1 MTIVGV
7 KQEGDDLYK
16 QGKYADA
23 IIKYTSAIEKCTN
36 PAAYDIHLTYSNR
49 SACYMHLNMLDKALD
64 DASICVALKPTW
76 AKGHSRKGA
85 CLAAL
90 NRNQE
95 AIECYERVL
104 QLDRS
109 NTEATNAISRLSRNQ
124 SSQNASPRSA
134 NNHSGNTGTS
144 TAEPSS
150 SFDWRA
156 MSSTILNSITSFYY
170 RCLSWWQDLSPNT
183 QLYIQV
189 GCVALFLYVIFFR
202 PFSSGY
208 DSGYG
213 YSSAYNYGGY
223 GGGYGGYGGYGGG
236 MSWTPWGLIMLA
248 AYKVPPM
255 LPDLLGEQYARPF
268 FGMSWTTFMWL
279 LQMFTRNT
287 AGMGGFGR
295 GMGGGYGMPGG
306 GMFGQRRRYY

>member
-1 MTIVGV
+1 MTVVGV

-36 PAAYDIHLTYSNR
+36 PAAYDIHLAYSNR
-49 SACYMHLNMLDKALD
+49 SACYMHLHVLDKALD

-90 NRNQE
+90 NRNRE

-109 NTEATNAISRLSRNQ
+109 NVEATNAISRLSRDQSNQ
-124 SSQNASPRSA
+124 NTSQRNSSSTGDSPP
-134 NNHSGNTGTS
+134 N
-144 TAEPSS
+144 SS
-150 SFDWRA
+150 SPIGSFDWRTV
-156 MSSTILNSITSFYY
+156 SSPVLNFTTSCYY
-170 RCLSWWQDLSPNT
+170 RCLSWWQDLSPNAK
-183 QLYIQV
+183 LYIQV
-189 GCVALFLYVIFFR
+189 GSAALFLYVIFFR
-202 PFSSGY
+202 PFSSDYG
-208 DSGYG
+208 DGYG
-213 YSSAYNYGGY
+213 YSNAYNYGGY
-223 GGGYGGYGGYGGG
+223 GGGYGGYGGGG
-236 MSWTPWGLIMLA
+236 MSWTTWGLIMLA

-268 FGMSWTTFMWL
+268 FGLNWTTFMWL

-295 GMGGGYGMPGG
+295 GFGGGYGMPGG

>member
-1 MTIVGV
+1 MTVIGV

-16 QGKYADA
+16 QGKYSDA
-23 IIKYTSAIEKCTN
+23 ILKYTSSIEKCTN
-36 PAAYDIHLTYSNR
+36 PAAYDIHLAYSNR
-49 SACYMHLNMLDKALD
+49 SACYMHLQMLDKALD

-90 NRNQE
+90 GRNRE

-109 NTEATNAISRLSRNQ
+109 NVDATNAISRLSRDQ
-124 SSQNASPRSA
+124 SSQSTFQRTTGSNNGSGSAANSSPA
-134 NNHSGNTGTS
+134 
-144 TAEPSS
+144 S

-156 MSSTILNSITSFYY
+156 MGGTALTSITSFYY

-183 QLYIQV
+183 KLYIQV
-189 GCVALFLYVIFFR
+189 GSAALVLYVLFFR
-202 PFSSGY
+202 PFSSDY

-213 YSSAYNYGGY
+213 YSSGYNYGGY
-223 GGGYGGYGGYGGG
+223 GGGYGYGGG
-236 MSWTPWGLIMLA
+236 MSWTTWGLIMLA

-279 LQMFTRNT
+279 LQMFSRNT

-295 GMGGGYGMPGG
+295 GFGGGYGMPGG
-306 GMFGQRRRYY
+306 GMFGQRRRY